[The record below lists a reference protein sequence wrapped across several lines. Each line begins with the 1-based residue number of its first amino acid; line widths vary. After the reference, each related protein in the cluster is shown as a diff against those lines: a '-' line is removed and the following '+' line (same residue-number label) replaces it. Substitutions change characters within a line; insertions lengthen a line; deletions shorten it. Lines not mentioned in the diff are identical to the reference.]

1 MDPGDPRFR
10 LGAQKCKKTIQV
22 LVSSHSI
29 YKVRGARIIFVL
41 LRRAS
46 DFRTARSHILSKAI
60 QSGTMKMVNKEN
72 AFEDAKGKGT
82 KKNMAGK
89 EYI

>member
-72 AFEDAKGKGT
+72 AFDDVKGKGT
-82 KKNMAGK
+82 KKNVAG
-89 EYI
+89 I